1 MNYPIQG
8 SSADIAKLAL
18 GYIRQELRD
27 LDARLINSIH
37 DEFVVECA
45 QDEASEVS
53 GRTKAAMIR
62 AGEEVLEKVPVE
74 VEVAASHEWRK

>member
-18 GYIRQELRD
+18 SYIRKELED

-45 QDEASEVS
+45 EELAEEVS
-53 GRTKAAMIR
+53 ERMKRAMVQ
-62 AGEEVLEKVPVE
+62 AGEKILEKVPVE
-74 VEVAASHEWRK
+74 VEVVVSREWRK